1 MGLEIVPF
9 LLEFRHIFNK
19 IFYQEEIKIAYI
31 YLYIFFIYICK
42 IIIIEILK
50 KTKKQPVES
59 EANDSKEN

>member
-31 YLYIFFIYICK
+31 YLYIYFNYIYK
-42 IIIIEILK
+42 IILIEK
-50 KTKKQPVES
+50 QKKQKTTCRERS
-59 EANDSKEN
+59 ERQE

>member
-31 YLYIFFIYICK
+31 YLYIFFNYIYK
-42 IIIIEILK
+42 IILIE
-50 KTKKQPVES
+50 KQKNNLS
-59 EANDSKEN
+59 RAKRTTAKRIKI